1 MWLFERLWL
10 LVRLCLPR
18 LGGGGGEAL
27 DKVLRLLVDESDP
40 ELSDRVD
47 ESQSELSE
55 EEGVDRRGGGG
66 EAFLVRVCFFFR
78 RGGRA

>member
-1 MWLFERLWL
+1 M
-10 LVRLCLPR
+10 
-18 LGGGGGEAL
+18 
-27 DKVLRLLVDESDP
+27 LRLLVDESDP

-47 ESQSELSE
+47 ESESELSELPELSE

-66 EAFLVRVCFFFR
+66 EAFLVRVCFFFG